1 MCIEAHPPIDTENTM
16 KRSVDRILT
25 THTGSLPRPR
35 DLEEM
40 IVAREQGQVDPAFDK
55 RVEQAVQDVVRRQ
68 AEVGLDIINDGEQ
81 GKVNYVSYFRHRV
94 SGFEGEPTPGAPQAD
109 VLEFPDFYKR
119 VWWATP
125 EAAQNVCLR
134 TCNGPIKVKSLDS
147 LRVEIANLKAAA
159 DGSGAEEVFMS
170 AVSPGLIATG
180 HANAYYPTRG
190 EYLAAIASAMREEYE
205 EIAKAG
211 FILQLDCPDLAMAK
225 NMWFAD
231 KTLDEFRR
239 LAFEHVE
246 ALNDATRNIDPDQMR
261 MHVCWG
267 NSETPHHRDVAL
279 ADILDIILSARPNG
293 VALEAANPRHQH
305 EWRVFE
311 DQKLPDGKLLIPGVL
326 DTTTN
331 FIEHPEVVA
340 QRLGNYVRVV
350 GQENV
355 IPGNDCGFGTAIGL
369 EMVDRNVAW
378 AKVEAMVEGARI
390 ATRQLAAAGV

>member
-1 MCIEAHPPIDTENTM
+1 M

-25 THTGSLPRPR
+25 THTGSLPRPT

-40 IVAREQGQVDPAFDK
+40 IVAREQGKSEHGFES
-55 RVEQAVQDVVRRQ
+55 RVAQAVADIVKRQ
-68 AEVGLDIINDGEQ
+68 REVGLDVINDGEQ

-94 SGFEGEPTPGAPQAD
+94 TGFEGEPTPGAPQAD

-125 EAAQNVCLR
+125 QAAQNVCLR

-147 LRVEIANLKAAA
+147 LRVEIANVKAAA
-159 DGSGAEEVFMS
+159 EASGAEEVFMS

-180 HANAYYPTRG
+180 HANGYYPSRG

-205 EIAKAG
+205 EIANAG
-211 FILQLDCPDLAMAK
+211 LILQLDCPDLAMAK

-231 KTLDEFRR
+231 KTLEEFRR
-239 LAFEHVE
+239 LASEHVE
-246 ALNDATRNIDPDQMR
+246 ALNDATRNIDPDRMR

-267 NSETPHHRDVAL
+267 NSETPHHRDIAL
-279 ADILDIILSARPNG
+279 SDIVDIILSARPNG
-293 VALEAANPRHQH
+293 ISLEAANPRHQH

-311 DQKLPDGKLLIPGVL
+311 DTKLPDEKLLIPGVL

-340 QRLGNYVRVV
+340 QRLANYVRVV
-350 GQENV
+350 GQEHV
-355 IPGNDCGFGTAIGL
+355 IAGTDCGFGTAIGL
-369 EMVDRNVAW
+369 EMVDRNVVW
-378 AKVEAMVEGARI
+378 AKFQAMVEGAQI
-390 ATRQLAAAGV
+390 ATQQLAAAGV